1 MVQVFLTPRTGTHTL
16 KQHLSAA
23 FLMKDFIYI
32 QTRRIILVNV
42 FWDTEGLRNIDVYSN
57 INTGKV
63 MANESFAF

>member
-1 MVQVFLTPRTGTHTL
+1 MVQVFLTPRTVTHTL
-16 KQHLSAA
+16 NQNLSAA

-32 QTRRIILVNV
+32 QTRRIILVSV
-42 FWDTEGLRNIDVYSN
+42 SWDAEGLRNIDVYSN